1 MKNNLKNKDV
11 KELTQILNELRAKAV
26 QFSFNLADK
35 KLKNTS
41 QIKKNKQD
49 IARILTE
56 LRIKNNQKA

>member
-1 MKNNLKNKDV
+1 MKNNFKNKDA

-35 KLKNTS
+35 KLKNTN

-49 IARILTE
+49 IARVLTE
-56 LRIKNNQKA
+56 LKIKSRKI